1 MKYLWYLLY
10 FYSVTMLASR
20 PCKDKESIRYVLQ
33 NCLDLIYGTT
43 LYSNLLLILY
53 IADGKT
59 YRRYATDRGVGA

>member
-1 MKYLWYLLY
+1 
-10 FYSVTMLASR
+10 MLASR
-20 PCKDKESIRYVLQ
+20 PRKDKESIRYVLQ
-33 NCLDLIYGTT
+33 NCLDLIYGTS